1 MDCLETRCALT
12 LMMSPGTSVLLDTAF
27 HLR

>member
-12 LMMSPGTSVLLDTAF
+12 LIMSPGTSLLLDTYCQV
-27 HLR
+27 R

>member
-1 MDCLETRCALT
+1 MDCLETWCALT
-12 LMMSPGTSVLLDTAF
+12 LMMSPGTSVLLDTTF

>member
-1 MDCLETRCALT
+1 MDCLETRWALT

-27 HLR
+27 QVR

>member
-12 LMMSPGTSVLLDTAF
+12 LMMSPGTSLLLDTTC